1 MSQDS
6 CLYAKPGAKF
16 PRFGAACC
24 LLQNELIFMTLD
36 ATLLHGNDCLWR
48 WITGQGQRA
57 PQRRDTTLEGGAF
70 CREGAP
76 YADQNRSKPGQS
88 QSARKGMVLECQGF
102 FLVSDSEI
110 WPVFFVCLT
119 KFPTQNTCLHCL
131 HKCIWDTWRSLPKLL
146 LRLEK
151 RLRRWGS

>member
-70 CREGAP
+70 CAGGHLTQIKTEA
-76 YADQNRSKPGQS
+76 KPGWFWNVRAS
-88 QSARKGMVLECQGF
+88 F
-102 FLVSDSEI
+102 
-110 WPVFFVCLT
+110 
-119 KFPTQNTCLHCL
+119 
-131 HKCIWDTWRSLPKLL
+131 
-146 LRLEK
+146 
-151 RLRRWGS
+151 